1 MDKIHQ
7 KWMNFAL
14 KEAKF
19 AYSQKE
25 VPIGAVIVYEN
36 EIIGKGYNQIEL
48 LKDPTAHAEMIAITS
63 AANHLQDW
71 RLSSCDM
78 YVTLETCCMCA
89 GAINKARLRNIFFG
103 AYNQLE
109 GCVSSKY
116 NLCNDPTFN
125 HQSGVKGG
133 ILQDECSFLLHSFF
147 KDNSSNL
154 VI

>member
-1 MDKIHQ
+1 MDQIHQ

-25 VPIGAVIVYEN
+25 VPIGAVIVYKN

-78 YVTLETCCMCA
+78 YVTLEPCCMCA

-116 NLCNDPTFN
+116 NLCNEPTFN

-133 ILQDECSFLLHSFF
+133 IMKDECSFLLHSFF

-154 VI
+154 AI